1 MEAEKNHKAEK
12 REGRKIKIV
21 VWLLV
26 CVVILLFLVIGLL
39 PRFVSSERGRRMI
52 LAKVNGSVEG
62 EVDFGRLS
70 MSWFKGIRISDVT
83 FRDSTGRMSIAARQI
98 ATKPSYGSILVGSLS
113 FGETIVDEPRVEI
126 DFEGLQAKPSEGFMQ
141 ETGSDQEQGA
151 RLLPVKQ
158 VDLVVNDGSL
168 KVTDRAG
175 RRVEVAGISCRLA
188 VNAVGGYREDEP
200 LAGLSA
206 KGKLGFEQAEYM
218 GFDFGRTE
226 VDVQIQDGVLRIA
239 PFSTVVNNGQL
250 NFAGEADFKQ
260 KPALLKTTSPIH
272 IVKNI
277 QINDQTT
284 ERFLMYL
291 NPVFAG
297 AVNVSGV
304 ANFSCEQLAIPLAAA
319 AENEIEVVGT
329 ISIEQLRLQASDLLG
344 EILSVIGT
352 RAREQVITIRPTKF
366 IVRKGFVRYDDMQMD
381 VGDNPVN
388 FKGVIGLD
396 KSLDMTVTLP
406 YTFEGRTVRV
416 GQADAGDRVPVP
428 LTGTLDKPELDL
440 GRLLQEQLLEMGL
453 RELFKRSKDNIR
465 AD

>member
-12 REGRKIKIV
+12 RKRLKIKTA
-21 VWLLV
+21 VWVLL
-26 CVVILLFLVIGLL
+26 CVVILIFLVIVLL
-39 PRFVSSERGRRMI
+39 PWFVSSEMGRRI
-52 LAKVNGSVEG
+52 ICAKINDSADG
-62 EVDFGRLS
+62 EVDFGSLS
-70 MSWFKGIRISDVT
+70 MGWFKGIRVSDVT
-83 FRDSTGRMSIAARQI
+83 FGDSTGRMSVAARQI
-98 ATKPSYGSILVGSLS
+98 TTKPRYGSILAGSLS

-126 DFEGLQAKPSEGFMQ
+126 NFEGLQAKPSEGFVQ

-168 KVTDRAG
+168 KVTGRGG
-175 RRVEVAGISCRLA
+175 RRVEVTGISCGLA
-188 VNAVGGYREDEP
+188 ANAVGGYRADEP
-200 LAGLSA
+200 LAGLNA
-206 KGKLGFEQAEYM
+206 EGRLGFERAEYM

-260 KPALLKTTSPIH
+260 MPAILKTTGPIH

-284 ERFLMYL
+284 EKLLIYL

-297 AVNVSGV
+297 AVNVSGM
-304 ANFSCEQLAIPLAAA
+304 ANFNCEQLAIPLVGASK
-319 AENEIEVVGT
+319 NDIEVVGT
-329 ISIEQLRLQASDLLG
+329 VSIEGLRLQASALLDLV
-344 EILSVIGT
+344 LSMVGT
-352 RAREQVITIRPTKF
+352 RAKEQVITVRPTKF
-366 IVRKGFVRYDDMQMD
+366 ILRDGFVRYDDMQMD

-396 KSLDMTVTLP
+396 KSLNMTVTLP
-406 YTFEGRTVRV
+406 YTFAGRTVRV
-416 GQADAGDRVPVP
+416 GGADTEDRVSVP
-428 LTGTLDKPELDL
+428 LRGTLDKPELDL
-440 GRLLQEQLLEMGL
+440 GKLLQEQLLEMGL
-453 RELFKRSKDNIR
+453 RELFK
-465 AD
+465 

>member
-12 REGRKIKIV
+12 RKGRKIKIV

-26 CVVILLFLVIGLL
+26 CVVILFFLVIALL
-39 PRFVSSERGRRMI
+39 PRLVSSESGRKMI
-52 LAKVNGSVEG
+52 LAKINDSIDG
-62 EVDFGRLS
+62 EVDFAGLS
-70 MSWFKGIRISDVT
+70 MSWFKGIRVSDVT
-83 FRDSTGRMSIAARQI
+83 FGDSTGRMLVAARQI
-98 ATKPSYGSILVGSLS
+98 ATRPHYGSILAGSLS

-126 DFEGLQAKPSEGFMQ
+126 NFEGLQAKPSEGFLQ

-168 KVTDRAG
+168 KVTDRG
-175 RRVEVAGISCRLA
+175 DGRVEVAGISCGLA
-188 VNAVGGYREDEP
+188 VNVAGGYREDEP
-200 LAGLSA
+200 LAGLNA

-218 GFDFGRTE
+218 GFDFGRAE
-226 VDVQIQDGVLRIA
+226 VDVQIEDGVLRIA

-260 KPALLKTTSPIH
+260 KPMLLKTTGPIH
-272 IVKNI
+272 IVKDI
-277 QINDQTT
+277 QINEQTT
-284 ERFLMYL
+284 ERLLMYL

-297 AVNVSGV
+297 AANVSGV
-304 ANFSCEQLAIPLAAA
+304 ANFSCEQLVIPLAVA

-344 EILSVIGT
+344 EILSVIG
-352 RAREQVITIRPTKF
+352 ARRKEQVITIRPTKF
-366 IVRKGFVRYDDMQMD
+366 ILRDGFVRYDDMQMD
-381 VGDNPVN
+381 IGDNPIN

-396 KSLDMTVTLP
+396 KSLNMTVTLP
-406 YTFEGRTVRV
+406 YTFAGRTVRV
-416 GQADAGDRVPVP
+416 GGADAGDRVSVP
-428 LTGTLDKPELDL
+428 LRGTLDKPELDL

-453 RELFKRSKDNIR
+453 RELFK
-465 AD
+465 

>member
-12 REGRKIKIV
+12 RKRLKIKTA
-21 VWLLV
+21 VWVLL
-26 CVVILLFLVIGLL
+26 CVVILIFLVIVLL
-39 PRFVSSERGRRMI
+39 PWFVSSEMGRRII
-52 LAKVNGSVEG
+52 LAKINDSADG
-62 EVDFGRLS
+62 EVDFGSLS
-70 MSWFKGIRISDVT
+70 MGWFKGIRVSDVT
-83 FRDSTGRMSIAARQI
+83 FGDSTGRMSVAARQI
-98 ATKPSYGSILVGSLS
+98 TTKPRYGSILAGSLS

-126 DFEGLQAKPSEGFMQ
+126 NFEGLQAKPSEGFVQ

-168 KVTDRAG
+168 KVTGRGG
-175 RRVEVAGISCRLA
+175 RRVEVTGISCGLA
-188 VNAVGGYREDEP
+188 ANAVGGYRADEP
-200 LAGLSA
+200 LAGLNA
-206 KGKLGFEQAEYM
+206 EGRLGFERAEYM

-260 KPALLKTTSPIH
+260 MPAILKTTGPIH

-284 ERFLMYL
+284 EKLLIYL

-297 AVNVSGV
+297 AVNVSGM
-304 ANFSCEQLAIPLAAA
+304 ANFNCEQLAIPLVGASK
-319 AENEIEVVGT
+319 NDIEVVGT
-329 ISIEQLRLQASDLLG
+329 VSIEGLRLQASALLDLV
-344 EILSVIGT
+344 LSMVGT
-352 RAREQVITIRPTKF
+352 RAKEQVITVRPTKF
-366 IVRKGFVRYDDMQMD
+366 ILRDGFVRYDDMQMD

-396 KSLDMTVTLP
+396 KSLNMTVTLP
-406 YTFEGRTVRV
+406 YTFAGRTVRV
-416 GQADAGDRVPVP
+416 GGADTEDRVSVP
-428 LTGTLDKPELDL
+428 LRGTLDKPELDL
-440 GRLLQEQLLEMGL
+440 GKLLQEQLLEMGL
-453 RELFKRSKDNIR
+453 RELFK
-465 AD
+465 

>member
-1 MEAEKNHKAEK
+1 MEVEKNHKAKDRK
-12 REGRKIKIV
+12 RSKTKIALWV
-21 VWLLV
+21 LV
-26 CVVILLFLVIGLL
+26 CLVILLFLVIALL
-39 PRFVSSERGRRMI
+39 PSLVSSEGGRKMI
-52 LAKVNGSVEG
+52 LAKINNSVDG
-62 EVDFGRLS
+62 EIDFGGLS
-70 MSWFKGIRISDVT
+70 MSWFKGIRVSDIT
-83 FRDSTGRMSIAARQI
+83 FGDSMGRMSVTARQI
-98 ATKPSYGSILVGSLS
+98 TTKPRYGSILAGSLS
-113 FGETIVDEPRVEI
+113 FGETIVDGPRVEI
-126 DFEGLQAKPSEGFMQ
+126 NFEGLQAKPSKRFMQ
-141 ETGSDQEQGA
+141 GMGSYQERGA
-151 RLLPVKQ
+151 SFVPVKE

-168 KVTDRAG
+168 KVTDREG
-175 RRVEVAGISCRLA
+175 GRVEVGGISCGLA
-188 VNAVGGYREDEP
+188 VNAAGGYRADEL
-200 LAGLSA
+200 LAGLNA
-206 KGKLGFEQAEYM
+206 RGKLGFERAEYM

-226 VDVQIQDGVLRIA
+226 VDVKIQDGVLKIE

-260 KPALLKTTSPIH
+260 KPALLKTTGPIH

-277 QINDQTT
+277 QINEQTT
-284 ERFLMYL
+284 ERLLMYL

-304 ANFSCEQLAIPLAAA
+304 ANFSCEQLAIPLAAG

-344 EILSVIGT
+344 EILSVVGA
-352 RAREQVITIRPTKF
+352 RRREQVITVRPTRF
-366 IVRKGFVRYDDMQMD
+366 TLRDGFVRYDDMQMD

-416 GQADAGDRVPVP
+416 GEADTGDRVPVP

-453 RELFKRSKDNIR
+453 RELFK
-465 AD
+465 